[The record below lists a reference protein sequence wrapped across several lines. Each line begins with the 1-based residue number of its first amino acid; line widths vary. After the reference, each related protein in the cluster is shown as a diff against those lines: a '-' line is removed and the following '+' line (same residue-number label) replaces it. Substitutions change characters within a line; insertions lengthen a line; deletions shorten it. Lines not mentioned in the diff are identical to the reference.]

1 LLICGKTNF
10 VFPHILKIKCQKQ
23 IYFPPIN
30 ITITTILLYIIR
42 TRTEKRDIIILMKV
56 SVLQENLVKGLSV
69 TSRST
74 TTKSQLPVLG
84 NILLATKKGKLKLSA
99 TDLETGVNFYLGAK
113 VEKEGAITIPSKVL
127 LEFVSS
133 LSAGKVDLEVKGDS
147 LRLSSGNFKAEING
161 IGAAEFPKISGFSG
175 QPSLVFEMKDF
186 KEMVDQVVFAAATDE
201 GRPVLTGVRLAMG
214 SNGLVLAATDGYRL
228 SVKKI
233 KDFKFKELKKALII
247 PARTLQEVARIKD
260 EGKVKILLMK
270 KNNQMVFGFED
281 VEVVTRLIEGDF
293 PSFEKIIPEE
303 KKTSLIVEREEMMKA
318 VKIAAIFA
326 RETVNI
332 VKFQIS
338 NDKLQISANAPQ
350 VGSNV
355 SEIEVKTEGEE
366 NKIAFNFR
374 YLLDFL
380 NSVSD
385 EEIIFE
391 MTGPLNPG
399 VFKPKD
405 DVSLLHV
412 IMPVRIQK

>member
-1 LLICGKTNF
+1 
-10 VFPHILKIKCQKQ
+10 
-23 IYFPPIN
+23 
-30 ITITTILLYIIR
+30 
-42 TRTEKRDIIILMKV
+42 MKV

-270 KNNQMVFGFED
+270 KKQSDGFW
-281 VEVVTRLIEGDF
+281 
-293 PSFEKIIPEE
+293 
-303 KKTSLIVEREEMMKA
+303 
-318 VKIAAIFA
+318 
-326 RETVNI
+326 
-332 VKFQIS
+332 
-338 NDKLQISANAPQ
+338 
-350 VGSNV
+350 
-355 SEIEVKTEGEE
+355 
-366 NKIAFNFR
+366 FR
-374 YLLDFL
+374 
-380 NSVSD
+380 
-385 EEIIFE
+385 
-391 MTGPLNPG
+391 GC
-399 VFKPKD
+399 
-405 DVSLLHV
+405 
-412 IMPVRIQK
+412 